1 MARNHLASRQI
12 NAYKNNNSTQLSLSH
27 LDTRGERIYC
37 IRIAIQRDHHLSTH
51 VSLIAQATESF
62 LDLSHKLKK
71 HSNLMLELY
80 RLIINRYLLMSTS
93 ERYPPDA
100 VKLDIA
106 LTYTIALLHVD
117 LEAKLRLRLIR
128 VKAKD

>member
-1 MARNHLASRQI
+1 
-12 NAYKNNNSTQLSLSH
+12 
-27 LDTRGERIYC
+27 
-37 IRIAIQRDHHLSTH
+37 
-51 VSLIAQATESF
+51 
-62 LDLSHKLKK
+62 
-71 HSNLMLELY
+71 
-80 RLIINRYLLMSTS
+80 MSTS

-117 LEAKLRLRLIR
+117 LEAKLRLRLIW